1 MAIHQPSAANYFLR
15 AKNQANLTT
24 IISKFWPDSE
34 VCSLITSD
42 KVDILQFSM
51 FIREINRCF
60 SDFHNKYMPFKAPVL
75 EFEPEFTPFDI
86 ATVASR
92 KMYEIFKNLK
102 AYMYFP
108 KLDKNPPL
116 LELAKITDDLI
127 ECINMYLTDAK

>member
-1 MAIHQPSAANYFLR
+1 MAIHQPSAANYFFK
-15 AKNQANLTT
+15 ANNQANLTT
-24 IISKFWPDSE
+24 LISKFRPDSE
-34 VCSLITSD
+34 VSSLIASD
-42 KVDILQFSM
+42 KIDIVQFTT

-60 SDFHNKYMPFKAPVL
+60 SDFHNKYLPFKAFLL

-92 KMYEIFKNLK
+92 NMYEIFKILK

-108 KLDKNPPL
+108 KLDKNPPI

-127 ECINMYLTDAK
+127 ECINVYVTDAK